1 MALGEGIYVDRVIL
15 GLESS
20 CDETAVA
27 VVAAGSHVLG
37 EAVASSAALQARYGG
52 VVPEVAAREHVA
64 VLPALVEAALAD
76 AGLSG
81 ADLDAIAVTVGPGL
95 LGSLLVGMSAAKA
108 LAVAWRRPLI
118 AVNHLEAHL
127 AANAL
132 VGPVVLPALALLV
145 SGGHTGLWLW
155 RTDGEFERLGETRD
169 DAAGEALDKGARLLG
184 LGYPG
189 GPAVEALARTVDGP
203 GSRRLPVA
211 RLSDNALDFSFS
223 GLKTALAQGLAQD
236 PDEPARWAWALEEAV
251 VTALVERVAAA
262 HARYPVGQLYV
273 AGGVAAN
280 RRLRER
286 LSAWAAES
294 GVTVGM
300 PPPRY
305 CTDNGAMVAAAA
317 AFRWERAGRLPAA
330 PLTVAPDTLLELGHR
345 FEAAEPDPMRPPD
358 GARLHS
364 QQTT

>member
-1 MALGEGIYVDRVIL
+1 MARQRGIYVDHVIL
-15 GLESS
+15 GLETS

-27 VVAAGSHVLG
+27 VVADGSRVLG
-37 EAVASSAALQARYGG
+37 EAVASSASLQARYGG

-64 VLPALVEAALAD
+64 ALPALVDAALAD

-81 ADLDAIAVTVGPGL
+81 RDVDAVAVTVGPGL
-95 LGSLLVGMSAAKA
+95 LGSLLVGMAAAKA
-108 LAVAWRRPLI
+108 LAVAWRRPLV

-132 VGPVVLPALALLV
+132 VGPLVLPALALLV

-155 RTDGEFERLGETRD
+155 RADGEWERLGQTRD

-203 GSRRLPVA
+203 GGRRLPVA
-211 RLSDNALDFSFS
+211 RLSGSELDFSFS
-223 GLKTALAQGLAQD
+223 GLKTALAQGLAQQ
-236 PDEPARWAWALEEAV
+236 PEEPARWAWALEEAV
-251 VTALVERVAAA
+251 VQALVERVAAA
-262 HARYPVGQLYV
+262 HARYPVDRLYV

-286 LSAWAAES
+286 LAEWADGA
-294 GVTVGM
+294 GVTVVV
-300 PPPRY
+300 PPPRW

-317 AFRWERAGRLPAA
+317 ALRWNRTGRLPAA
-330 PLTVAPDTLLELGHR
+330 PLSVAPDTLLELG
-345 FEAAEPDPMRPPD
+345 RPAGP
-358 GARLHS
+358 A
-364 QQTT
+364 